1 MSRISPLN
9 IVLTSVSLTLIS
21 VAAVFGGIAP
31 GLDFW
36 TLFERI
42 LVNSGVATDGTV
54 KNADKVDGLHASD
67 LLSAAWENNNGIS
80 VLIQEFSANNGDS
93 QASCPNWWVYV
104 RTWPQFGGAT
114 VVCQK
119 NFSSTSSGA
128 LFDSD
133 GDGFPD
139 LRGLAYT
146 GGFNV
151 NFATRDVIW
160 LDLDETAQDAS
171 PQKSWVFLYLTSGS
185 TIYSTRAAADTF
197 CNTYKPPNKS
207 LTNIRAFANFS
218 ATDEIV
224 DMPNNYWYNAYKP
237 IFLINSGWLVSNSY
251 RGGITPRTWSG
262 LSSTTIPEFLDISSA
277 FAWDGPDTYVWTA
290 WNLRYDPGCWA
301 NQAYTSHIWPSF
313 PTWGWYRNNCYWT
326 GSTARFLCAA
336 EVQN

>member
-21 VAAVFGGIAP
+21 VAAVFGAIAP
-31 GLDFW
+31 GLDFG
-36 TLFERI
+36 TLLERM
-42 LVNSGVATDGTV
+42 LVNSWAGTDGTV

-67 LLSAAWENNNGIS
+67 LLSAAWESNGTT
-80 VLIQEFSANNGDS
+80 VLIQEFAMTLGDN
-93 QASCPNWWVYV
+93 QASCPAWWVYL
-104 RTWPQFGGAT
+104 RTWPNYGWAT

-119 NFSSTSSGA
+119 IYSNTVSGA

-139 LRGLAYT
+139 LRGFAYT

-151 NFATRDVIW
+151 NYVTRDVIW
-160 LDLDETAQDAS
+160 LDLDETSQDTS
-171 PQKSWVFLYLTSGS
+171 PQKSGVFLYLTSGS

-218 ATDEIV
+218 LTDEIV
-224 DMPNNYWYNAYKP
+224 DLPNNYGYNAYKP
-237 IFLINSGWLVSNSY
+237 IFLINSGGLITNNFRDSS
-251 RGGITPRTWSG
+251 TPRTWSG
-262 LSSTTIPEFLDISSA
+262 LSLNTIPEPYMGGIWT
-277 FAWDGPDTYVWTA
+277 WDGPDTYVWTA
-290 WNLRYDPGCWA
+290 WNLRYDPGCGV
-301 NQAYTSHIWPSF
+301 NYTYAARIWPSY
-313 PTWGWYRNNCYWT
+313 PTAGSYKDTCYGT
-326 GSTARFLCAA
+326 GSTARFLCVA